1 MRSAQFARAPARRPR
16 PRPAFIESVLP
27 GLLGGVTSTILGYPL
42 ELAETTLQLRPAQ
55 AAPSPALAPARTR
68 RVRPPPPPAPTRAP
82 TPVRVLADLWAADGA
97 AGVLR
102 GADMALLSALFGFG
116 AFFGTTAALG
126 AVVPAD
132 AGLAGAV
139 ATNVLA
145 AVVAQVVNS
154 PFQLLKTT
162 AVSGG
167 YSGSEAFHAAIGGG
181 RGLRGLWAGLG
192 GNMLGVVLVA
202 AQFTLFQVLA
212 AEVAVGG
219 APLAPATAGVV
230 GAAACAGAAALTYP
244 TVVIK
249 TRVLAAAEGARK
261 CVLLDVGRELWD
273 CGGLYAGV
281 GTFLAR
287 SIPPTGVLFA
297 VQSFL
302 EQGAM

>member
-1 MRSAQFARAPARRPR
+1 M
-16 PRPAFIESVLP
+16 ESVLP
-27 GLLGGVTSTILGYPL
+27 GLLGGITSTILGYPL
-42 ELAETTLQLRPAQ
+42 ELAETTLQLRPAE
-55 AAPSPALAPARTR
+55 AAPAPAPAAARTR
-68 RVRPPPPPAPTRAP
+68 RVRPPSPPTRAP
-82 TPVRVLADLWAADGA
+82 TPVRVLADVWAEDGA

-139 ATNVLA
+139 GTNVVA
-145 AVVAQVVNS
+145 ATVAQIANS

-162 AVSGG
+162 AVSAGLSGG
-167 YSGSEAFHAAIGGG
+167 EAFRAAVGGG

-212 AEVAVGG
+212 KEVAVGG
-219 APLAPATAGVV
+219 APLSPAMAGVV

-249 TRVLAAAEGARK
+249 TRVLAAAESARK

-297 VQSFL
+297 VQSFI
-302 EQGAM
+302 EQSAM